1 MGRNLFG
8 SALRGDVLGLWQQGA
23 ARASGKRDEVVGDR
37 RHRASCTPLPW
48 RVGRRIDDHLAD
60 DSPAGVMR
68 ITARNKESRESFGD
82 LLGFGIGRVAV
93 EMPQRCVDVAATVHG
108 PCQGPCGWPRS
119 MSRIVDQSTV
129 PPVRPRMA
137 LAMAPRL
144 TVQSATRASGAVR
157 SGCGDSSN
165 R

>member
-1 MGRNLFG
+1 VGRNLFG
-8 SALRGDVLGLWQQGA
+8 SALRGDVLSLWQQGA
-23 ARASGKRDEVVGDR
+23 ACASGKRDEVVGDR

-68 ITARNKESRESFGD
+68 ITARNKESRERLGD
-82 LLGFGIGRVAV
+82 LLGFGIGRMAV
-93 EMPQRCVDVAATVHG
+93 EMPQRCVDIAATVHG
-108 PCQGPCGWPRS
+108 SCQGPCGWPRS

-129 PPVRPRMA
+129 PPARPPMA
-137 LAMAPRL
+137 AAGAVMLA
-144 TVQSATRASGAVR
+144 VQSATRGSVAVR